1 MYSRFGEAICLKY
14 GHFNGT
20 RFTLNDNITSPDG
33 IILFSKGT
41 RLNVAR
47 NPDDFHSK
55 YLLNLLDEAK
65 KFDESIQFSIPFC
78 IQFSNHCNC
87 GSKACLPLFD
97 QSIAEKFPVP
107 QEVLDFFK
115 FLKVEPLCNNLESL
129 GLKLERLCLENEKL
143 KESLSSLTKEYNEIS
158 AEVLELQPDLDNIVS
173 MFNEADKSF
182 TFLRNLLEAN
192 REVTEFFGEL
202 VVFKQEFFLLF
213 EKSSAKRKV
222 YLDQMTALT
231 IHFSSREKIALQQ
244 KQAII
249 LHEKKL
255 EEQVNAEK
263 QAKIAFFEAKKQLLS
278 KLTQLG
284 PVKIPARFSR
294 FLEDNSAFGGSSADA
309 FGSEVDASSN

>member
-14 GHFNGT
+14 GHFDGT
-20 RFTLNDNITSPDG
+20 GFTLNDNIISPDG
-33 IILFSKGT
+33 IILFPKGT

-47 NPDDFHSK
+47 NPDDDHSNK
-55 YLLNLLDEAK
+55 LFKCLNQAK
-65 KFDESIQFSIPFC
+65 KFDDSIQFSIPFC

-87 GSKACLPLFD
+87 RSKACLPLFD

-115 FLKVEPLCNNLESL
+115 FLKVEPLCNNLESS
-129 GLKLERLCLENEKL
+129 GLKLERLCLENERL

-173 MFNEADKSF
+173 MFNEADNRLNA
-182 TFLRNLLEAN
+182 LRNLLEAN
-192 REVTEFFGEL
+192 REVTELFGEL
-202 VVFKQEFFLLF
+202 AVINPEFFPLF
-213 EKSSAKRKV
+213 EKSSAERKI
-222 YLDQMTALT
+222 YFDQMTALT
-231 IHFSSREKIALQQ
+231 KHFSSREKIALEQ

-309 FGSEVDASSN
+309 FCSEVDASSN

>member
-1 MYSRFGEAICLKY
+1 MYSGFADLIRSKY
-14 GHFNGT
+14 GKFDGT
-20 RFTLNDNITSPDG
+20 RITLGDDITCPNG
-33 IILFSKGT
+33 VVLFLKGT

-47 NPDDFHSK
+47 NPDYLHSN
-55 YLLNLLDEAK
+55 YLLNLLDQAK
-65 KFDESIQFSIPFC
+65 NFDKSIQFSIPFC
-78 IQFSNHCNC
+78 MLFSENCKC
-87 GSKACLPLFD
+87 GSAACLPLFD

-115 FLKVEPLCNNLESL
+115 FLKVEPLCNKVESL
-129 GLKLERLCLENEKL
+129 GLKLERFSTEKEML
-143 KESLSSLTKEYNEIS
+143 KESLSSLTESSNEIS
-158 AEVLELQPDLDNIVS
+158 AEVLELRKDLDNIVS
-173 MFNEADKSF
+173 IFNEADKRF
-182 TFLRNLLEAN
+182 TVLRNLLEAN
-192 REVTEFFGEL
+192 REVTELFGEL
-202 VVFKQEFFLLF
+202 AVINPEFFPLF
-213 EKSSAKRKV
+213 EKSGANRNI
-222 YLDQMTALT
+222 YFDQMIALT
-231 IHFSSREKIALQQ
+231 KHLSSREKIALEE